1 MLKQKLSG
9 YPLAKAVRYGRCGT
23 SPKVLTKFLS
33 ACEQASS
40 AMPNEQAR
48 QTQVEVMQV
57 ILETVCDCMID
68 KCWRGWCLDNAHRP
82 LRNIR
87 LLSWNDEQK
96 ADLAK
101 LEAEMR
107 TLSYYFLN

>member
-23 SPKVLTKFLS
+23 CPNVLIKFLC
-33 ACEQASS
+33 ACEQASQ
-40 AMPNEQAR
+40 AMPNEYAR
-48 QTQVEVMQV
+48 QTQVEVLEV
-57 ILETVCDCMID
+57 ILDTICDCIVD

-87 LLSWNDEQK
+87 LLSSNDEQR
-96 ADLAK
+96 AHLAK
-101 LEAEMR
+101 LESEMR
-107 TLSYYFLN
+107 ALSYYFLN

>member
-23 SPKVLTKFLS
+23 SPKVLTQFIS

-40 AMPNEQAR
+40 AMPPGDAR
-48 QTQVEVMQV
+48 QTQVEVLEV

-87 LLSWNDEQK
+87 LLSATEQQK
-96 ADLAK
+96 TDLIR
-101 LEAEMR
+101 LECEMR